1 MEASNRHLPW
11 ASIVAWLAMATGFTV
26 LVGWALH
33 LTPIQSIAS
42 GWAPMAPITAL
53 SFLLLGASLA
63 LASWEPRTQEPQSFG
78 HIMRTSGSLICAAIV
93 AFLAAIRLADY
104 IASSI
109 LGEEGSILQGLLDA
123 KDPYARMAPASAACF
138 LLLSAGRFLA
148 SNRRHSPTL
157 QVFGVSSGL
166 LAWFG
171 LSHYLFGGE
180 PVFPV
185 KGMAAHTCVM
195 LAVLSSGL
203 LALQPRSGLIALLMS
218 KTAAGVFARR
228 LVPGLLLLPL
238 LFGWLD
244 LRGMRFLLFGVEGGL
259 SLLNL
264 ANILVFGTLIWT
276 SAATLEKEE
285 IARRAAEGSATTQQR
300 LIEALT
306 ESVPAMVWVKDGYGR
321 YLLANRRTREML
333 GFDPIG
339 HAEFDSSRES
349 ASSRALDDRCRA
361 TGASVE
367 AEESY
372 LVGDTV
378 RTYLSIR
385 TPIKFADSGLGAICC
400 FAKDIT
406 ERKQSER
413 AVRESEERLRTVV
426 ENLTEGFVLA
436 DETGNCILWNRA
448 AIAMHGFMDET
459 EWKLNLN
466 QFGDR
471 FEVQDGHERILPVER
486 WPLARILKGEVLA
499 GVLIKVRRKDFHWE
513 RYFSCGGTTF
523 RDASG
528 RRLGFVTLLDVTD
541 RIHHEDRLNA
551 QLARLDLLRKA
562 TKEIAENHDLRGVF
576 HTVAHLLE
584 AQAPLDFCAVAS
596 YDSTARRLTIEALG
610 KRTVS
615 IAEMLELTERAH
627 IQVKENGLARC
638 VQGHLV
644 YEPDLATI
652 RFPFPQ
658 LLLRGGLRSFVA
670 APIAVDRE
678 VQGVLLAARRLPN
691 SFSSVDCEFLRQV
704 GEHAAFAA
712 HHAEIYEA
720 LQRAYDDLRVSHQAA
735 MESER
740 LRALGQM
747 ASGIGHD
754 INNALT
760 PIQSYVES
768 VLAHEPGLSP
778 DGRRQLEI
786 ALRAAGDIASTVE
799 RMREFYRRRSSTI
812 EMVAV
817 DLNRV
822 AREVIELT
830 KARWSDMAQ
839 ERGVQIE
846 VQLDLAA
853 ELPTPLGIESELREA
868 LINLVLN
875 AVDAMPSGGKLRLS
889 TRCELESPQSIRR
902 VWIEVCDTG
911 IGMDENTRLRCLE
924 PFFSTKGDRGSGLGL
939 SMVYGIVQR
948 HGADLEIDSSQGTG
962 TCVRIV
968 IPIAD
973 EATPPAAAS
982 SAAELPARA
991 LRILLVDD
999 DPIVL
1004 RTLEDL
1010 LAAEGHEVEAAPGGE
1025 EGVERFDTLHKS
1037 ALLPDLVLTD
1047 LGMPRIDGRKMAAA
1061 VKGRSPET
1069 PVLLLTGWGQ
1079 RLDGSDE
1086 PIPHVDRVLGKPV
1099 KLADL
1104 RIAIA
1109 ALTLGTRTKATPGN
1123 A

>member
-1 MEASNRHLPW
+1 MDVSTRNLRW
-11 ASIVAWLAMATGFTV
+11 ALIVAWIVIATGLFV

-33 LTPIQSIAS
+33 LALIQSIAA

-53 SFLLLGASLA
+53 NFILMGASLA
-63 LASWEPRTQEPQSFG
+63 LASWEPRSQEAHGFG
-78 HIMRTSGSLICAAIV
+78 QVMRTSGSLICAAIV
-93 AFLAAIRLADY
+93 AFVAAIRLADH
-104 IASSI
+104 IAGSVYS
-109 LGEEGSILQGLLDA
+109 EEGPILQGMLDA
-123 KDPYARMAPASAACF
+123 KDPYARMAPATAACF
-138 LLLSAGRFLA
+138 LLLAAARFLA
-148 SNRRHSPTL
+148 KARGHSPTL
-157 QVFGVSSGL
+157 QVLGLSSGL

-171 LSHYLFGGE
+171 LSHYLFGGD

-185 KGMAAHTCVM
+185 RGMAAHTCV
-195 LAVLSSGL
+195 LLVVLSSGV
-203 LALQPRSGLIALLMS
+203 LALQPRYGLVALLYARS
-218 KTAAGVFARR
+218 AAGVLARR
-228 LVPGLLLLPL
+228 LVPGLLVLPL
-238 LFGWLD
+238 IFGWLD

-264 ANILVFGTLIWT
+264 ANVLVFGALIWT

-285 IARRAAEGSATTQQR
+285 LARRVAEGSATTQQR
-300 LIEALT
+300 LIETLT

-339 HAEFDSSRES
+339 HSDFDSSRES
-349 ASSRALDDRCRA
+349 ASSRALDERCRA
-361 TGASVE
+361 TGSSVE

-385 TPIKFADSGLGAICC
+385 TPIKLEESGLGAICC

-406 ERKQSER
+406 ERKQAER
-413 AVRESEERLRTVV
+413 AVRESEERMRTVI

-436 DETGNCILWNRA
+436 DEAGNCILWNRA
-448 AIAMHGFMDET
+448 AIAMHGFMDES
-459 EWKLNLN
+459 EWRLNLS
-466 QFGDR
+466 QFADR
-471 FEVQDGHERILPVER
+471 FELQDGHERILPVER

-499 GVLIKVRRKDFHWE
+499 GVLIKVRRKDFEWE
-513 RYFSCGGTTF
+513 RYFNCGGTTF

-528 RRLGFVTLLDVTD
+528 RRLGFVTLIDVTD
-541 RIHHEDRLNA
+541 RILHEDRLNA

-576 HTVAHLLE
+576 RTVAQLLE
-584 AQAPLDFCAVAS
+584 SQLPLDFCAVAS
-596 YDSTARRLTIEALG
+596 YDLTARRLTIEALG
-610 KRTVS
+610 KRTHS
-615 IAEMLELTERAH
+615 IAEELQLSERAH

-658 LLLRGGLRSFVA
+658 LLLGGGLRSFVA

-678 VQGVLLAARRLPN
+678 VKGVLLAARRLPN

-704 GEHAAFAA
+704 GEHAALAA
-712 HHAEIYEA
+712 NHAEIYEA
-720 LQRAYDDLRVSHQAA
+720 LQRAYDDLRVSHQSA

-760 PIQSYVES
+760 PIHSYVES
-768 VLAHEPGLSP
+768 VLTHEKGLSP

-812 EMVAV
+812 EMIAV

-822 AREVIELT
+822 AREVIDLT

-839 ERGVQIE
+839 ERGIQIE
-846 VQLDLAA
+846 IQLDLAA
-853 ELPTPLGIESELREA
+853 ELPTPVGIESELREA

-875 AVDAMPSGGKLRLS
+875 GVDAMPSGGRLRLS
-889 TRCELESPQSIRR
+889 TRSELASQQSVRR
-902 VWIEVCDTG
+902 VWIEVCDNG
-911 IGMDENTRLRCLE
+911 VGMDEHTRGRCLE

-948 HGADLEIDSSQGTG
+948 HGADLEIDSAQGTG

-968 IPIAD
+968 MPIAD
-973 EATPPAAAS
+973 TPPQS
-982 SAAELPARA
+982 PLTPAAETPTRA

-1010 LAAEGHEVEAAPGGE
+1010 LASEGHEVEAAAGGE
-1025 EGVERFDTLHKS
+1025 LGVARFEELHKS
-1037 ALLPDLVLTD
+1037 SMPPDLVLTD

-1061 VKGRSPET
+1061 VKGLSPDT

-1079 RLDGSDE
+1079 RLDGADE

-1109 ALTLGTRTKATPGN
+1109 ALALGTRTKTTPGN